1 MFFIT
6 VVIKYYSL
14 AVALLNASEANHSNM
29 LQSLIRCP
37 GKFFDTT
44 PSGKLI
50 NKFSNDIGIIDNILY
65 FALIDALEGPVLIIV
80 AIINVCEIN
89 IYFLIAAT
97 IISIIA
103 ICFFNYSRPAI
114 SITKQLD
121 LAKKSPIFQFY
132 GETINGLTQIRVY
145 KQTKAKLQRFSQI
158 MNESS
163 KAIIGFDV
171 VSRGFGFY

>member
-89 IYFLIAAT
+89 IYFLIAAA
-97 IISIIA
+97 IILIIA
-103 ICFFNYSRPAI
+103 IWFFNYAREVI
-114 SITKQLD
+114 QKCKQLD
-121 LAKKSPIFQFY
+121 LQKKTPIFHF
-132 GETINGLTQIRVY
+132 
-145 KQTKAKLQRFSQI
+145 FS
-158 MNESS
+158 
-163 KAIIGFDV
+163 
-171 VSRGFGFY
+171 